1 MGVVAVVVAVIV
13 VGAVAVVVVA
23 VAVVVRCKQSCYLEA
38 SGDPRVCRRRRDAG
52 TGSTWPTV
60 EVAGTEQ
67 LQTDPSTI
75 LLIQN
80 DSGWI
85 GEIAGY
91 LVLD

>member
-1 MGVVAVVVAVIV
+1 MGVVALIV

-23 VAVVVRCKQSCYLEA
+23 VAVVVRCKRRCYLEA

>member
-1 MGVVAVVVAVIV
+1 MGVVALIV

-23 VAVVVRCKQSCYLEA
+23 AVAVVIRCKRSCYLEA

>member
-1 MGVVAVVVAVIV
+1 MGVVALIV

-23 VAVVVRCKQSCYLEA
+23 AVAVVVRCKRRCYLEA